1 MQSDSGNE
9 SVWSDRNVCLRIDR
23 RITLFYEWPRYD
35 KLGEEETPEALEH
48 LHHRYCASL
57 TMADKWIGKFLD
69 KMLCDKN
76 AV

>member
-1 MQSDSGNE
+1 M
-9 SVWSDRNVCLRIDR
+9 
-23 RITLFYEWPRYD
+23 FYEWPRYD

-69 KMLCDKN
+69 EMLCDKN
-76 AV
+76 AM